1 MPFAFDRVM
10 ILRSVPEVFGKDV
23 RSEIGAPQDY
33 TKNKQKASFPDSYDL
48 RVPGAERPAAA
59 ETMEVEV
66 SAAAGHANSPRD
78 GKRIATAT
86 VGESIVNATRI
97 PPRPTSA

>member
-1 MPFAFDRVM
+1 M

-23 RSEIGAPQDY
+23 TSEIGAPQDY

-66 SAAAGHANSPRD
+66 SAAARHVSTPSRPQEEEKHHGGDAVMLS
-78 GKRIATAT
+78 ATP
-86 VGESIVNATRI
+86 SK
-97 PPRPTSA
+97 S